1 MVKIL
6 KLDPDNPDQPSID
19 KAADILREG
28 GIIAYPTETF
38 YGLGA
43 DAENEK
49 AIEKIYTIKG
59 RNFKNPISI
68 IIGNRTD
75 VIKLVK
81 DVPETGSLLMNRFW
95 PGGLTILFE
104 ASHNVPRQLTA
115 GTGKIG
121 IRLSGNLIAT
131 SLAKTFS
138 KAVTATSA
146 NLSGQKEC
154 LSVDDVIDSIGN
166 SVDAII
172 AGGSTLGG
180 LASTIVDVTTD
191 PPNIV
196 REGVVP
202 TTFIFDMLRKA

>member
-1 MVKIL
+1 MVEIL
-6 KLDPDNPDQPSID
+6 KLDPDNPDQSLINQ
-19 KAADILREG
+19 AADILKEG

-38 YGLGA
+38 YGIGA
-43 DAENEK
+43 DAENKK
-49 AIEKIYTIKG
+49 AIERIYTIKG
-59 RNFKNPISI
+59 RDFKNPIST

-75 VIKLVK
+75 VIKLTR
-81 DVPETGSLLMNRFW
+81 DVPESGSKLMNRFW

-104 ASHNVPRQLTA
+104 ASHNVPQKLTA
-115 GTGKIG
+115 KTGKIG

-131 SLAKTFS
+131 SLAKTLS

-154 LSVDDVIDSIGN
+154 LSVNDVIDSLGN
-166 SVDAII
+166 SIDAII
-172 AGGSTLGG
+172 DGGSTPGG

-202 TTFIFDMLRKA
+202 ATLIFDTLQKA

>member
-1 MVKIL
+1 MVEIL
-6 KLDPDNPDQPSID
+6 KLDPDNPDQSSID

-68 IIGNRTD
+68 IIGDRTD

-81 DVPETGSLLMNRFW
+81 DVPETGSILMNRFW

-104 ASHNVPRQLTA
+104 ASHNVPQQLTA

-131 SLAKTFS
+131 SLAKTLS
-138 KAVTATSA
+138 RAVTATSA

-154 LSVDDVIDSIGN
+154 SSVNDLIDSLGN

-172 AGGSTLGG
+172 DGGSTLGG

-202 TTFIFDMLRKA
+202 AALIFDMLRKA